1 MSSQSQPQ
9 FLTSISHE
17 LRNQIVPI
25 FSLSEMIRDQFFG
38 KIDDVKNKKEYLEAA
53 EDIHNAAQE
62 MLEFVDDLMDM
73 SCNQS
78 GDFSVN
84 LENVDVVNL
93 IERSV
98 KINKDLALRK
108 NIQIVFNRSQTSLPN
123 ITLDPRRTKQILIN
137 LISNS
142 VKYSPQNTT
151 ITINARIEDNNK
163 LSISI
168 QDQGIGM
175 SIEQIKMA
183 LDGKGM
189 QIDKSALKNHHY
201 QTQNHNQIYDQG
213 QSQYCHNQT
222 QIDSHGI
229 GMPLVKR
236 LVELQNGTMKI
247 LSEIGKGTRVVLG
260 FSY

>member
-1 MSSQSQPQ
+1 MSTQPQ

-17 LRNQIVPI
+17 LKNQIVPI
-25 FSLSEMIRDQFFG
+25 FSLSEMIKDQFFG

-62 MLEFVDDLMDM
+62 MLEFLNDLMDM
-73 SCNQS
+73 AFSES

-84 LENVDVVNL
+84 LENVDLANL
-93 IERSV
+93 IERSI

-108 NIQIVFNRSQTSLPN
+108 NIQIVFNRGQSSLPN

-142 VKYSPQNTT
+142 VKYSPENTT
-151 ITINARIEDNNK
+151 ITINTRIENNNK
-163 LSISI
+163 LTISI

-175 SIEQIKMA
+175 NTEQIQMA
-183 LDGKGM
+183 LDGKGT

-201 QTQNHNQIYDQG
+201 QTQHHKQTHSHKQT
-213 QSQYCHNQT
+213 QT

-229 GMPLVKR
+229 GMPLVKK
-236 LVELQNGTMKI
+236 LVELQNGEMKI
-247 LSEIGKGTRVVLG
+247 LSKIEEGTEIILC
-260 FSY
+260 FNC